1 MHDCANYNTFSQNI
15 LLPFASVLLV
25 TIKLESDTISHAALT
40 LLNRDIFRTTSDD
53 VVFLAS
59 PYTFDP
65 FIVQMFL
72 AFAAGARIAIV
83 PDSIKGMP
91 SKLCHILF
99 DEERVTILQ
108 VRFEFIWKLA
118 KQFCFQN
125 VIQVLFCKCKSRLC
139 VGQDVFLSNSS

>member
-1 MHDCANYNTFSQNI
+1 M
-15 LLPFASVLLV
+15 PFVSVLLFP
-25 TIKLESDTISHAALT
+25 KLESDMISHSALT
-40 LLNRDIFRTTSDD
+40 LLNRDIFQITSDD

-83 PDSIKGMP
+83 PDSIKVMP

-99 DEERVTILQ
+99 DEESVTILQ
-108 VRFEFIWKLA
+108 VGFEFIWKFA
-118 KQFCFQN
+118 KQLCFQN
-125 VIQVLFCKCKSRLC
+125 VIEALFSAKCTIVTLRGLLFAKAL
-139 VGQDVFLSNSS
+139 LH